1 MQLIKAALIS
11 STVFMVMVLPAHAAE
26 SSKKTGYGDNPNIF
40 EVLGQ
45 KTLDTAQDAAN
56 AVDRTTQEG
65 IAKVR
70 PKVAET
76 WQGTKTYSEEQA
88 EIAKEN
94 SQKAAATVNK
104 KWHEAKASVL
114 GDPNSPP
121 APIESRPLSQPN
133 NAPAQNG
140 QL

>member
-1 MQLIKAALIS
+1 MLMHFVKTALLSSAVIAAMMLS
-11 STVFMVMVLPAHAAE
+11 AHAAE
-26 SSKKTGYGDNPNIF
+26 SSKKNDYGDNPNIF

-56 AVDRTTQEG
+56 AVDRTTMDG

-76 WQGTKTYSEEQA
+76 WQGTKAYSEEQA

-94 SQKAAATVNK
+94 SQKAAASVNK
-104 KWHEAKASVL
+104 KWHEAKANVL

-121 APIESRPLSQPN
+121 APIESHPLSAPSQN
-133 NAPAQNG
+133 N
-140 QL
+140 